1 MEAIHGAFTDTIPEN
16 YERYLVP
23 LAFDFTGA
31 DLARR
36 VAARSDRPVAAL
48 EVACGTGV
56 STEHLAHALPA
67 GSTLVA
73 TDLNAAMV
81 DFAARARPGLPGVS
95 YTAADALDLP
105 YQDDN
110 FDLVACQFG
119 LALFLDR
126 AMGMAEMARV
136 LRPGGLL
143 ALNIWD
149 GFDANPA
156 VGVINEVIKGF
167 FDSDP
172 PGFLDVPFGTIDE
185 AAGRALFEGAGLTN
199 IEVAQVA
206 EHIAVHDYQRPGRGF
221 ITGNP
226 IILELRERATV
237 DPEQVVAATLAALE
251 ARFGPPPVELPFQA
265 TVYLG
270 RKPA

>member
-1 MEAIHGAFTDTIPEN
+1 MEAIHGSFTDTIPEN

-36 VAARSDRPVAAL
+36 VAARTGGPVEAL
-48 EVACGTGV
+48 EVACGTGI
-56 STEHLAHALPA
+56 STQHLAAALPA
-67 GSTLVA
+67 GSKLVA
-73 TDLNAAMV
+73 TDLNTAMV
-81 DFAARARPGLPGVS
+81 DFAARARGALPGVS
-95 YTAADALDLP
+95 YSVADALELP
-105 YQDDN
+105 FVDES

-119 LALFLDR
+119 VALFLDR
-126 AMGMAEMARV
+126 PRGMTEMARV

-149 GFDANPA
+149 GFDVNPA
-156 VGVINEVIKGF
+156 VGVINDVIKGF

-185 AAGRALFEGAGLTN
+185 AAGRALFRGVGLTG
-199 IEVAQVA
+199 IEIATVA
-206 EHIAVHDYQRPGRGF
+206 ECIAVPDYQRPARGF

-237 DPEQVVAATLAALE
+237 DPEQVIAAALAALE
-251 ARFGPPPVELPFQA
+251 DRFGPPPVDLPFQA

-270 RKPA
+270 RKPG